1 MNDDIPA
8 PVFNGGAGVG
18 PKTACFLTGF
28 CGSPG
33 KSPGKGPGGRPGFQ
47 NLAFWNRLGFFLFL
61 FALILPGCRPSPKQ
75 GEAEAPRPVRGVVVG
90 ERNIPHE
97 ISGFGTLSFLK
108 KVDVAAPQDAVL
120 AALYY
125 REGDK
130 VNPGDKLALLENP
143 QISLAVGRAQNTFS
157 QAKASL
163 DLARSRL
170 LEGEFQAEAQL
181 LNLEKAEAELEQARK
196 IHEEQKRKHQGEE
209 ALYEAGGVTEEAIR
223 TGRFS
228 LDSEEEKIRLLEKDL
243 AIRRI
248 GFRHQDLAAAGLPL
262 PRDEGEQRRLYVALA
277 TATLRAEF
285 QAAQASLQAAAK
297 ELESAKL
304 AESELVVRSS
314 MAGTV
319 GALYMEAGERVK
331 QEDKILTLMDTESL
345 YGVFPVREEDALRLE
360 KGMAAVVSLDGTG
373 GTYEGSVELVAP
385 IADSQSFTFSVRVL
399 LSPESIAGGM
409 GETLP
414 KPGMFARVSIT
425 LGPPRKVMVIPDSAI
440 LNKKNNQ
447 GVVFVING
455 DTVHEREL
463 RFGMSLGEDREIEA
477 GLLPGDLVV
486 ARPDGGLRD
495 GVYVSVVE

>member
-1 MNDDIPA
+1 MKGDSFPR
-8 PVFNGGAGVG
+8 VFTGLTTGA
-18 PKTACFLTGF
+18 
-28 CGSPG
+28 
-33 KSPGKGPGGRPGFQ
+33 
-47 NLAFWNRLGFFLFL
+47 FFLL
-61 FALILPGCRPSPKQ
+61 SLILPGCKAPSEQ
-75 GEAEAPRPVRGVVVG
+75 GETEAVRQVRGVVIG

-108 KVDVAAPQDAVL
+108 KVDVASPQDAVV
-120 AALYY
+120 AVLYY

-130 VNPGDKLALLENP
+130 VLPGDNLALLENP

-157 QAKASL
+157 QAKAAL

-196 IHEEQKRKHQGEE
+196 VHEEQKRKHQGEE

-228 LDSEEEKIRLLEKDL
+228 LDAEEEKLRLLEKDL
-243 AIRRI
+243 EIRRI

-262 PRDEGEQRRLYVALA
+262 PKNAAEQRRLYVTLA

-285 QAAQASLQAAAK
+285 KASQASLEAAAK

-304 AESELVVRSS
+304 AESELVIKSS

-319 GALYMEAGERVK
+319 GALYVEVGERVK

-360 KGMAAVVSLDGTG
+360 KGMAATVSLDGTG
-373 GTYEGSVELVAP
+373 GTYAGAVDLVAP

-409 GETLP
+409 GEILP

-425 LGPPRKVMVIPDSAI
+425 LGPPRKVTVIPDSAI
-440 LNKKNNQ
+440 VNKKNNR
-447 GVVFVING
+447 GVVFVIHGN
-455 DTVHEREL
+455 TVYEREIN
-463 RFGMSLGEDREIEA
+463 FGISLGEDREVEA

-495 GVYVSVVE
+495 GIYVSVVE